1 MSDNPYKLAAYDTSI
16 PDHYA
21 LKKVRRTALDLCISL
36 TGAYTANGFGLSH
49 EVVSPEDHDN
59 ILGVV
64 AARIPN
70 PGPFVA
76 GDAASIKN
84 QERTMGMYDAQEK
97 FAPIV
102 RAAVVAVLPERLL
115 RLAEIDGSLRHLAR
129 TYKILDD
136 IEGKLPFTEAD
147 AIQCRERVSS
157 AYTRGASIRPFVA
170 DQLAHLKYLT
180 DEGQGVSNMDA
191 LRLMKAAFTSTKVDQ
206 GDFAPAFSEF
216 LQVHGALGDQSPE
229 NWAAFIVSFVEERLT
244 HHAEANAARR
254 RGQAFAAAIGGPEH
268 AMDAEDAAAYEK
280 EHAKDYA
287 AFVAFK
293 NAAKAK
299 ANPPTSNWVA
309 PSGPP
314 RPNDPLYCWSH
325 GCIGHASGGD
335 TKKCLNPKPGHKFDA
350 VYRNQMGGKKAK

>member
-1 MSDNPYKLAAYDTSI
+1 MSDNPYKLAAYDTTI

-36 TGAYTANGFGLSH
+36 TGAYTENGFGVSH

-59 ILGVV
+59 ILGVA

-84 QERTMGMYDAQEK
+84 QERALAMYDAQEK

-115 RLAEIDGSLRHLAR
+115 RLAEIDGSLRHHAR
-129 TYKILDD
+129 TYEILDD

-216 LQVHGALGDQSPE
+216 LQVHGVLGDQSSE
-229 NWAAFIVSFVEERLT
+229 N
-244 HHAEANAARR
+244 
-254 RGQAFAAAIGGPEH
+254 
-268 AMDAEDAAAYEK
+268 
-280 EHAKDYA
+280 
-287 AFVAFK
+287 
-293 NAAKAK
+293 
-299 ANPPTSNWVA
+299 
-309 PSGPP
+309 
-314 RPNDPLYCWSH
+314 
-325 GCIGHASGGD
+325 
-335 TKKCLNPKPGHKFDA
+335 
-350 VYRNQMGGKKAK
+350 